1 MKGPNA
7 TGLTTPR
14 LARLAQGEV
23 RPAPDPAGA
32 EPGGSDAEDVERCD
46 LCGEPIPPEHRHLLD
61 LETHELRCTC
71 RACSLLFDRQAAGGG
86 HYLRVP
92 DRRLRLVDFELPD
105 LVWEELRIPVEMAF
119 FFRSSREGRVMAYY
133 PSPMGPTE
141 SALGLEAW
149 DEIERANPVLAA
161 MEDDVEALLVNRARG
176 ARGHWLVPIEDC
188 YALVGVI
195 RTNWRGFS
203 GGKEVWERI
212 DRFFEELDAR
222 SSRPKSGEE
231 MTWRT

>member
-14 LARLAQGEV
+14 LQRLAQGGASQA
-23 RPAPDPAGA
+23 RGAQPD
-32 EPGGSDAEDVERCD
+32 DVERCD
-46 LCGEPIPPEHRHLLD
+46 LCGEAIPPEHRHLLD
-61 LETHELRCTC
+61 LETRELRCAC
-71 RACSLLFDRQAAGGG
+71 RACSLLFDRTAAGGG

-105 LVWEELRIPVEMAF
+105 PVWEELRIPVEMAF

-141 SALGLEAW
+141 SALRLDAW
-149 DEIERANPVLAA
+149 DEIERANPVLAT

-195 RTNWRGFS
+195 RTSWRGFS

-212 DRFFEELDAR
+212 DRFFEELGAR